1 MKAIWT
7 SRRRHVH
14 ANDVVWCNNN
24 CRIHFLLVKRWK
36 LTATLITN
44 ALWWHAV
51 MIIQDW
57 SRVLCFWIVPSATA
71 AWNVRGVVPIY
82 STKFLT
88 VSTNLVYPSLQ
99 TCGPSFQTKP
109 KKKSLYA
116 HLQHQILPIT
126 QSLLLSRHVVFLFRK
141 KKRNLR
147 IDSIIIVADCAR
159 ILKASTSG
167 LSFLTRGWLER

>member
-1 MKAIWT
+1 MQQQLSHPLPISQALKT
-7 SRRRHVH
+7 HCNTHYERFMVTCC
-14 ANDVVWCNNN
+14 NDYSGLKPCSLFLDCSFSDSCLKRQGCCAYLQHQVFNSFNKFSVSFFADVWS
-24 CRIHFLLVKRWK
+24 FLS
-36 LTATLITN
+36 
-44 ALWWHAV
+44 
-51 MIIQDW
+51 D
-57 SRVLCFWIVPSATA
+57 
-71 AWNVRGVVPIY
+71 
-82 STKFLT
+82 
-88 VSTNLVYPSLQ
+88 Q
-99 TCGPSFQTKP
+99 T